1 MRSSPPPSSSPQG
14 LERAT
19 WRKYLPI
26 PGTLVEVHRKSEA
39 AHLDVIKCKT
49 LHLWFDLICPLLESS
64 QIYVTICFSFMI
76 QQHQLAMLLRSFVS
90 YGIHNPTC
98 YSYFYKGHYNQLA
111 IQTNTKQP
119 GVATLDLSGLLTA
132 PGDGSWKP
140 HKSSKQKG
148 GGGKSDNEEEHLCS

>member
-1 MRSSPPPSSSPQG
+1 MSKVAQQVWGRPMEGDNCMVLSTGRGLSNGFQRCKSQSCKFLLWPRFPSPHLFPILGQHNSSTFCTKEHPSLMRSSPPPSSSPQG

-76 QQHQLAMLLRSFVS
+76 
-90 YGIHNPTC
+90 
-98 YSYFYKGHYNQLA
+98 
-111 IQTNTKQP
+111 
-119 GVATLDLSGLLTA
+119 
-132 PGDGSWKP
+132 
-140 HKSSKQKG
+140 
-148 GGGKSDNEEEHLCS
+148 